1 MTPAEQIRE
10 VCEDVNVGESVGSIL
25 ERFNALADH
34 LESAPSGGL
43 REWALKHESVWLI
56 EDPKNH
62 PQRYWL
68 PNLRTGTDWT
78 YDVHQAVRFARH
90 NDANAVIAA
99 RPNID
104 ELWIAVQHA
113 WDDPE
118 LDAILA
124 ATLKPPESAD
134 RPEPTFDKWPDGQF
148 TTVMERQAFS
158 MGWDARGAE
167 PGSEGVK
174 K

>member
-1 MTPAEQIRE
+1 MRAGEWTNHLAQQVPESRE
-10 VCEDVNVGESVGSIL
+10 
-25 ERFNALADH
+25 
-34 LESAPSGGL
+34 PSGGL

-56 EDPKNH
+56 EDPQNH
-62 PQRYWL
+62 PQQYWL
-68 PNLRTGTDWT
+68 PNLRMGTDWT

-118 LDAILA
+118 LDAALA
-124 ATLKPPESAD
+124 DTKE
-134 RPEPTFDKWPDGQF
+134 
-148 TTVMERQAFS
+148 TT
-158 MGWDARGAE
+158 
-167 PGSEGVK
+167 
-174 K
+174 